1 MEEKLSNT
9 PHTLA
14 EEFPDQMELIH
25 RLKISDAH
33 FARILQQYD
42 DVNDEIHR
50 AETKIA
56 PMEQLAEEQLRKKRL
71 QLKDDILSYLSKA
84 K

>member
-1 MEEKLSNT
+1 MSNT

-14 EEFPDQMELIH
+14 EEFPDQMDLIH
-25 RLKISDAH
+25 RLKTTDAH

-42 DVNDEIHR
+42 QINDEIHR
-50 AETKIA
+50 AETNIA
-56 PMEQLAEEQLRKKRL
+56 PMEQLAEEQLRKRRL
-71 QLKDDILSYLSKA
+71 MLKDEILIYLAKA